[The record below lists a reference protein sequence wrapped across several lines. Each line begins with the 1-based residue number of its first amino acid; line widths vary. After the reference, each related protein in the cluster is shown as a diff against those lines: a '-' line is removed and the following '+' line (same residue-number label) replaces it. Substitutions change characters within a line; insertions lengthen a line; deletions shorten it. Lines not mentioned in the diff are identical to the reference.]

1 MGLQIKHIFKNIDY
15 RRIFYHILFWVT
27 MNLIWDLLSSYL
39 KGRPFSFEFILNDL
53 IYFTPFQVFTVYVT
67 LYYLFPK
74 YLYKKKYYHFT
85 LFFILFFVG
94 TIVLLALPLN
104 YSGYKDYMLQLK
116 KEADIYSFFKHYFV
130 RMANLN
136 LMIVGLAGT
145 IKLLRKWLKTQKR
158 QRILEKETL
167 EMKLKLQESEIK
179 LIKSQI
185 NPNFLFDSL
194 STLHILT
201 KEKSALAPEMVLK
214 VSSLLD
220 YMLYDSNSKWV
231 EVYKEI
237 ENVKNYI
244 DLKKANPKN
253 SSQILFDVQGDFE
266 NVKVK
271 PSIFLPAVENVFKY
285 ANHSQLMIAQY
296 YIKIT
301 LVGDRLKLVVQ
312 GSTDKQVDISKIEEI
327 YTPIQSVLDLQYPKL
342 YVLGITQKMNV
353 LQVSLDI
360 QINHYENKMSNN

>member
-1 MGLQIKHIFKNIDY
+1 MGLQIKQIIKNIDY
-15 RRIFYHILFWVT
+15 RRISYHILFWVT
-27 MNLIWDLLSSYL
+27 INLIYDLLSSYL
-39 KGRPFSFEFILNDL
+39 KGRPLSIDFILNDL
-53 IYFTPFQVFTVYVT
+53 VYFTPFQVFTVYVT

-74 YLYKKKYYHFT
+74 YLYKKKYYHFAI
-85 LFFILFFVG
+85 FFILFFVG
-94 TIVLLALPLN
+94 TIVLLVLPLN
-104 YSGYKDYMLQLK
+104 YSSYKEYMLELE
-116 KEADIYSFFKHYFV
+116 KEADIFNFFKYYFV

-194 STLHILT
+194 NTLHILT
-201 KEKSALAPEMVLK
+201 EQKSTLAPEMVLK

-220 YMLYDSNSKWV
+220 YMLYDSNSDWV
-231 EVYKEI
+231 EASREI

-253 SSQILFDVQGDFE
+253 NSQIIFDAQGDFE

-285 ANHSQLMIAQY
+285 ANYNKLRIARY
-296 YIKIT
+296 NIKIA
-301 LVGDRLKLVVQ
+301 LIGDNLELVVQ
-312 GSTDKQVDISKIEEI
+312 GIVNKRVDMSKIEEI
-327 YTPIQSVLDLQYPKL
+327 YAPVKSVLDLQYPDL
-342 YVLGITQKMNV
+342 YVLEITQKMNV
-353 LQVSLDI
+353 LRVSLDI
-360 QINHYENKMSNN
+360 QINHYENKMSDN